1 MIRLILTSILALA
14 MLSCNREKTGSADS
28 DTIYVTITPLRS
40 IVEEITCGDFS
51 VEVLV
56 PKGAS
61 PETFEPTPRHLTL
74 LNNAQLL
81 FKVGLIDFEHSLTQ
95 NIGNS
100 SKVVDLSQ
108 GITPMEGSCSHH
120 HCQHHHGIDPHIW
133 TAPRSLRT
141 MAQNIRNAVM
151 EIYPDSTKYDRAAQ
165 QLIERIEML
174 DAHCAERIAAA
185 DVKAMMIYHP
195 AYTYYAQDYGIE
207 QIAIE
212 QDGKEPTPKQ
222 LITLLEDIK
231 SKNIST
237 IFYQPQYSEDKLRSI
252 ADQANVDIVVSDPL
266 SEDIMAEIERITTLI
281 CKDDE

>member
-14 MLSCNREKTGSADS
+14 MLSCNREKTGSTDS

-100 SKVVDLSQ
+100 TKVIDLSQ

-185 DVKAMMIYHP
+185 EVKAMMIYHP

-222 LITLLEDIK
+222 LIALLEDIK

>member
-1 MIRLILTSILALA
+1 

>member
-100 SKVVDLSQ
+100 TEVVDLSQ

-151 EIYPDSTKYDRAAQ
+151 EIYPDSTKYDRAAE

-185 DVKAMMIYHP
+185 EVKAMMIYHP